1 MNATN
6 IHFSQTT
13 VNGMKIVQMTKSSK
27 LNPRKKVVV
36 NIARYPVDVVGV
48 DLN

>member
-6 IHFSQTT
+6 IHFSQTI